1 MWILGSVLAGILL
14 LVLLEGVS
22 FLLLRLLAP
31 ERGKAVSQRHAI
43 FGRRHWSPEEQ
54 AMPNESVD
62 HRGLRKR
69 RDPTPSY
76 PLMGWRYPKPSVYWD
91 LQTDQDGFIPNRRG
105 DRSAVDREAA
115 VRIWL
120 VGGSTM
126 AGSGASANN
135 RTIAAF
141 LEEILEETMGRSISV
156 VNAGVGG
163 WSSPNELAFLTQELL
178 PFHRPDAV
186 VVMNGYNDTWRAV
199 VAGAK
204 FRRHENGGWIS
215 DSNYLYDPRLETEIE
230 RAACGRLPASRA
242 NQGGTASAGSRLL
255 PHRNYYLG
263 ELLSRAPKNRSGPT
277 AEFGEV
283 DESRVVRPPLNV
295 VPYLANVR
303 TSVLVANGWGVPVL
317 YILQPS
323 IVYKA
328 KLTPEELNPL
338 DEVRR
343 RTYFEGRWRAYRA
356 GRGGCFDDIQR
367 RFFDE
372 VRPEFLKLAAELNSD
387 LVRIVDLSRYFADH
401 AEDLF
406 YDYCHYTDRGNEL
419 LAQAFAREFR
429 HLALP
434 GLDPAQSLER
444 R

>member
-1 MWILGSVLAGILL
+1 
-14 LVLLEGVS
+14 
-22 FLLLRLLAP
+22 
-31 ERGKAVSQRHAI
+31 
-43 FGRRHWSPEEQ
+43 
-54 AMPNESVD
+54 MPNESVD

-141 LEEILEETMGRSISV
+141 LEEILEATTEHSTCV

-163 WSSPNELAFLTQELL
+163 WSSQNELGFLTHELF

-215 DSNYLYDPRLETEIE
+215 DTNYLCDPRLEAEVE
-230 RAACGRLPASRA
+230 RAACGRQPPSVA
-242 NQGGTASAGSRLL
+242 NQGVAGSIGSRFL
-255 PHRNYYLG
+255 PKRNYFLG
-263 ELLSRAPKNRSGPT
+263 ELLSGAPANRSAPA
-277 AEFGEV
+277 AEFGEI
-283 DESRVVRPPLNV
+283 DRSRTCPTTAEHRALSGQCSHECPRRQGVGGSRSLHPPAFHRLQGE
-295 VPYLANVR
+295 ANAGR
-303 TSVLVANGWGVPVL
+303 TPTARRGAPQDLL
-317 YILQPS
+317 
-323 IVYKA
+323 
-328 KLTPEELNPL
+328 
-338 DEVRR
+338 R
-343 RTYFEGRWRAYRA
+343 RTLACLSGRAR
-356 GRGGCFDDIQR
+356 
-367 RFFDE
+367 
-372 VRPEFLKLAAELNSD
+372 
-387 LVRIVDLSRYFADH
+387 
-401 AEDLF
+401 
-406 YDYCHYTDRGNEL
+406 L
-419 LAQAFAREFR
+419 LLR
-429 HLALP
+429 
-434 GLDPAQSLER
+434 
-444 R
+444 